1 MKRITLRRFHTW
13 LPAGLLL
20 LGIACGR
27 EEPVPPDPPAPAE
40 PVATLTRPNETYQA
54 KDLFY
59 QTSFVSNSLAL
70 EPRSSDGM
78 LMFSFSTS
86 YSNTSFRH
94 PAPILKNAVSSLAVS
109 TGTVPAGT
117 DRTAFHMELPM
128 SIGASLPEEILDV
141 ESVTLS
147 GVHILAFTLDP
158 DFPFTKARI
167 QEATITLPAWVEE
180 TYPFYIVDHKAPW
193 RFGETVYPGQVNT
206 WDIYSTVEHT
216 LEAGEGIQGPDH
228 RLVLDGTVIVDGI
241 LVVDE
246 NDRKNRDEAG
256 SPWEGTFLFLWNP
269 EAVEIRRLTGRV
281 DLSREMEDCT
291 LTFSRVPS
299 FLNAT
304 GTVLD
309 LEDLYGTVKVQNS
322 SPAPVSV
329 SGIIQSDER
338 EYPFGERF
346 GTAPLVAPREKEP
359 YRGLLSEKGG
369 RVPAG
374 SENRYCDIPISGFSG
389 AIDSNPVSFN
399 VKDLRIQND
408 TDTPYQVEFDED
420 SWVSI
425 QALISSPLLIGK
437 DFQVVHS
444 IPFTDVPASV
454 SKLSRIKGSCTVENS
469 FPFDYEIRPFF
480 YDADW
485 KEVPISTDPIR
496 VAAGSQGSPTVASL
510 TFDWK
515 VESATARFMD
525 LQLTGRTASG
535 RQGEAL
541 YQDQYLALKDMIV
554 EFY

>member
-1 MKRITLRRFHTW
+1 MKRVSLHRIRTW

-20 LGIACGR
+20 LGIACGQ
-27 EEPVPPDPPAPAE
+27 EEPVPPVPDEPA
-40 PVATLTRPNETYQA
+40 VTLKRQDQTYQA

-59 QTSFVSNSLAL
+59 QTSSYTDALAL

-86 YSNTSFRH
+86 TSSTSFRH
-94 PAPILKNAVSSLAVS
+94 PAPALKNAVSSLAVS
-109 TGTVPAGT
+109 TGTVPEGT
-117 DRTAFHMELPM
+117 NRTAFHMELPM

-158 DFPFTKARI
+158 DFPFTKAHI

-180 TYPFYIVDHKAPW
+180 TYHLYITDHKSPW

-228 RLVLDGTVIVDGI
+228 RLTLDGTIIVDGI
-241 LVVDE
+241 LAVDE

-256 SPWEGTFLFLWNP
+256 SPWEGTFLFQWNP
-269 EAVEIRRLTGRV
+269 EAIEIGGLTGRV
-281 DLSREMEDCT
+281 DLSRQMEDCT
-291 LTFSRVPS
+291 ITFSRVPQ
-299 FLNAT
+299 FMNAT

-309 LEDLYGTVKVQNS
+309 LEDLYGSVKVQNS

-338 EYPFGERF
+338 EYRFGERF
-346 GTAPLVAPREKEP
+346 GMAPLVAPRENEP

-374 SENRYCDIPISGFSG
+374 SEHRYCDIPIPGFSG
-389 AIDSNPVSFN
+389 ALDSKPVSFN

-408 TDTPYQVEFDED
+408 TETPYPVVFDTD
-420 SWVSI
+420 SRVSI

-437 DFQVVHS
+437 DFQVAHS
-444 IPFTDVPASV
+444 IPFADVPASV
-454 SKLSRIKGSCTVENS
+454 SKLSRVKGSCTVENT
-469 FPFDYEIRPFF
+469 FPFDYELRPVF

-485 KEVPISTDPIR
+485 KEVTISTSPLRI
-496 VAAGSQGSPTVASL
+496 AAGSQGSPTVSAL

-525 LQLTGRTASG
+525 LQLTGRTAAG

-541 YQDQYLALKDMIV
+541 YQDQHLALKDMII
-554 EFY
+554 EIY